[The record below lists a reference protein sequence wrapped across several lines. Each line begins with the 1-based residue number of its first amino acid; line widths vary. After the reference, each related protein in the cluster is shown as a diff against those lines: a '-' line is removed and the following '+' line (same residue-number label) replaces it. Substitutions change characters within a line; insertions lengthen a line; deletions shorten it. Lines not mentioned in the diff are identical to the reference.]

1 MKDNDTWCKNLNTLY
16 LTKVAL
22 NWSWMREYDQQFIV
36 QIVVISIT
44 PIFTL
49 WIIFLRKLLI
59 ISYIRMKRMI
69 FTYKIEYILIIRTRR
84 PNFHSQKSMHPYHP

>member
-49 WIIFLRKLLI
+49 
-59 ISYIRMKRMI
+59 
-69 FTYKIEYILIIRTRR
+69 
-84 PNFHSQKSMHPYHP
+84 